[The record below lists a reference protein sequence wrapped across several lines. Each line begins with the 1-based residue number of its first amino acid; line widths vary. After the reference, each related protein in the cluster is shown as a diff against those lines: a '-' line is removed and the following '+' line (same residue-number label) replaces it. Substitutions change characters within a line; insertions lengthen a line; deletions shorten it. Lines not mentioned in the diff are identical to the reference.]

1 MPSTTRNHGPDNRH
15 HPWTAGEPWLVARG
29 ALALPSELIDLALD
43 HSVEPRARLAP
54 LELCDAIRTTAESVL
69 GCTLRPIMGRVGAIK
84 RMGVG
89 ESIKE
94 HVDAYSWRAVRFFT
108 AVAMLSDPSHYEG
121 GTFEL
126 RTDRAHP
133 IHLGRGEVVVFRS
146 RSIHSV
152 TPVTRGER
160 CTVVGHFEPFPRSPA
175 HEALP

>member
-1 MPSTTRNHGPDNRH
+1 MPSTTMSHRPHDRH
-15 HPWTAGEPWLVARG
+15 HAWTAGEPWLVARG
-29 ALALPSELIDLALD
+29 AFALPSELIDLTLD
-43 HSVEPRARLAP
+43 QPRRNLAP
-54 LELCDAIRTTAESVL
+54 LELCDAIQTTAESVL

-84 RMGVG
+84 RLAVG
-89 ESIKE
+89 DSIKE
-94 HVDAYSWRAVRFFT
+94 HVDAYSWRAIRFFT

-133 IHLGRGEVVVFRS
+133 IHLGLGEVVVFRS